1 MSLVSDRWMAYN
13 TPQIVEIMHRET
25 PQHQHTLNETL
36 GNECPTEGI
45 NASIC
50 MRRYQWAYLAIHGN
64 ASLHASRVYNRT
76 HSEEYNPTFL
86 STIEQHIAD
95 RGDSVGKTANQ
106 HASQTTR
113 VPHKRIHNAAH
124 EHIRK
129 HQPLRHLQL
138 HPFTSDRETFRHAV
152 PPLPGAESRRCS
164 VARLTRCL
172 SLQRP
177 RHPVLR
183 PDAVGDSGLGEDAPS
198 TRPRWPHRQS
208 RDHTFLLPLVPPNDG

>member
-1 MSLVSDRWMAYN
+1 
-13 TPQIVEIMHRET
+13 
-25 PQHQHTLNETL
+25 
-36 GNECPTEGI
+36 
-45 NASIC
+45 

-138 HPFTSDRETFRHAV
+138 HPFTSERFHALLNSLFKV
-152 PPLPGAESRRCS
+152 LFNFPSRYLFAIGLAT
-164 VARLTRCL
+164 VF
-172 SLQRP
+172 SLGWSIP
-177 RHPVLR
+177 PVLGLR
-183 PDAVGDSGLGEDAPS
+183 SQATRLSGQPKL
-198 TRPRWPHRQS
+198 HY
-208 RDHTFLLPLVPPNDG
+208 